1 MVMNEDDDFLLVKS
15 RRGWEFPGGYLEDEE
30 AIKDAA
36 IREVKEESGIDIELM
51 NSLGVEQ
58 DIERSTCVF
67 LFKGRPIS
75 GELRGSN
82 ETEDAGYF
90 SLKEVMNMMTIAH
103 FRERVIR
110 CLNED
115 EKFSIITR

>member
-15 RRGWEFPGGYLEDEE
+15 RRGWEFPGGYLEDGE

-36 IREVKEESGIDIELM
+36 IREVKEESGIVIELM

-103 FRERVIR
+103 FKERVIR

>member
-1 MVMNEDDDFLLVKS
+1 MVMNENDDFLLVKS
-15 RRGWEFPGGYLEDEE
+15 RRGWEFPGGYVEDGE

-36 IREVKEESGIDIELM
+36 IKEVKEESGIGIELM
-51 NSLGVEQ
+51 NFLGVEQ

-90 SLKEVMNMMTIAH
+90 SLKDVMSMMTIAH
-103 FRERVIR
+103 FKERVIR
-110 CLNED
+110 CLNEN
-115 EKFSIITR
+115 ENPSIITR

>member
-15 RRGWEFPGGYLEDEE
+15 RRGWEFPGGYLEDGE

-36 IREVKEESGIDIELM
+36 IREVKEESGIGIELM

-67 LFKGRPIS
+67 LFKGRPVS
-75 GELRGSN
+75 GKLRGSE
-82 ETEDAGYF
+82 ETVDAGYF
-90 SLKEVMNMMTIAH
+90 SLQEVMSMITIAY
-103 FRERVIR
+103 FKERVIR